1 MNFERGTPE
10 YMAWLQAQVDELS
23 LRIGAVP
30 MSEEE
35 SAKAVESGEM
45 IVTFVPARR
54 SIAEQISPTVRRHSS
69 WRIRLVVT
77 WGYEGHHIEL
87 AAGHWLNVLAGHCLD
102 RRGLN
107 YGYEGKV
114 FRTWWE
120 FEGGLQGNLTVSY
133 SNRHESAI
141 GFRAR
146 LNNASVTVWS
156 VAKEGIRPASRI
168 YLDSERINE
177 SRSLI
182 ATLPQRDRVA
192 LLPEACRQERNR
204 LVAARHR
211 NDSRYGGW
219 TDAQIDLALR
229 DYAPKELTEDE
240 T

>member
-23 LRIGAVP
+23 RRIGAVP
-30 MSEEE
+30 ISEED

-54 SIAEQISPTVRRHSS
+54 SIAEPISPTVRRHPS
-69 WRIRLVVT
+69 WRTSLTVG

-87 AAGHWLNVLAGHCLD
+87 AAGHWLNVLAGHPLD
-102 RRGLN
+102 RRGSN

-114 FRTWWE
+114 FSTWWE
-120 FEGGLQGNLTVSY
+120 FEGGLQGELKVSY

-141 GFRAR
+141 GFRAS
-146 LNNASVTVWS
+146 LNNANVTLWS

-182 ATLPQRDRVA
+182 ATLPQRDRIA

-204 LVAARHR
+204 LVVARHR
-211 NDSRYGGW
+211 NDPRYGGW

-229 DYAPKELTEDE
+229 DYAPKELTQAE

>member
-10 YMAWLQAQVDELS
+10 YMAWLQAQFDELS
-23 LRIGAVP
+23 RRIGAVP
-30 MSEEE
+30 MSAEE

-45 IVTFVPARR
+45 IATFVPARR
-54 SIAEQISPTVRRHSS
+54 NIAEQISPTVRRHPS
-69 WRIRLVVT
+69 WRISLTVG

-87 AAGHWLNVLAGHCLD
+87 AAGHWLNVLAGHSLD
-102 RRGLN
+102 RRGSN
-107 YGYEGKV
+107 YGYEGQV
-114 FRTWWE
+114 FSTWWE
-120 FEGGLQGNLTVSY
+120 FEGGLQGNLDVSY

-141 GFRAR
+141 GFRQS
-146 LNNASVTVWS
+146 LNNAKATLWS
-156 VAKEGIRPASRI
+156 VAREGIRPASQI

-182 ATLPQRDRVA
+182 ATLPQRDRIA
-192 LLPEACRQERNR
+192 LLPEARRQERNR

-229 DYAPKELTEDE
+229 DYAPEELTQAE

>member
-1 MNFERGTPE
+1 MNFERGSPE
-10 YMAWLQAQVDELS
+10 YMAWLQSRAEELS
-23 LRIGAVP
+23 RLIGAVP
-30 MSEEE
+30 MTEAE
-35 SAKAVESGEM
+35 SVRAEESGEM
-45 IVTFVPARR
+45 IATFVPARR
-54 SIAEQISPTVRRHSS
+54 AVAEPTSPIVRRFPS
-69 WRIRLVVT
+69 WRIRLMVV

-156 VAKEGIRPASRI
+156 VAKEGIRPASQI

-182 ATLPQRDRVA
+182 ATLPQRDRIA